1 MHAWLTSN
9 IWSSLEVWFWRVQL
23 WLSSRFFSSA
33 EDRSSPRL
41 PTHPQKNGR
50 EKIINKKKNLILYCL
65 LCANVRPYVPL
76 ILTARQIFLF
86 IERRVTGEEPGW
98 RWRGST
104 TIDWQLF
111 LKIPSLP
118 SKRRE
123 ARVKREI
130 NFNLLLR
137 NYWLDSQCGG
147 KEKACNTL
155 MAVTVMSLSSSGK
168 ASSHSAASP
177 DFCAQHLFAQL
188 FVLRII
194 LAEAFPLYTVIPN
207 LLVQIKYVC

>member
-1 MHAWLTSN
+1 MCKCAAICAFDSDRAPDF
-9 IWSSLEVWFWRVQL
+9 SLSKGESQGIHFVV
-23 WLSSRFFSSA
+23 S
-33 EDRSSPRL
+33 
-41 PTHPQKNGR
+41 
-50 EKIINKKKNLILYCL
+50 
-65 LCANVRPYVPL
+65 
-76 ILTARQIFLF
+76 
-86 IERRVTGEEPGW
+86 EEPGW

-104 TIDWQLF
+104 TIDWRLF

-118 SKRRE
+118 SKQGSATTQRSQSHE
-123 ARVKREI
+123 LCWSASKREI

-168 ASSHSAASP
+168 ASSHGAASP

-188 FVLRII
+188 VVLLII
-194 LAEAFPLYTVIPN
+194 WAEAFPLYTVIPN
-207 LLVQIKYVC
+207 LLVQLKYLC